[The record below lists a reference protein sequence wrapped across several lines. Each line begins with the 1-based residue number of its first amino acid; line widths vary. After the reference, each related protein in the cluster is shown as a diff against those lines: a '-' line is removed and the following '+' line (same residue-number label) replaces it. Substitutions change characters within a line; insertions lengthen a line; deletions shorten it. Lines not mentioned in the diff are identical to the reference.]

1 MTVVAASI
9 GGAILIVLVLIIV
22 FLGTAFA
29 LSRRGS
35 GIEQHPR
42 QDQVPARQQQNGRG
56 Q

>member
-1 MTVVAASI
+1 MTVVAASV

-35 GIEQHPR
+35 GIDQHPR
-42 QDQVPARQQQNGRG
+42 QDREADQRPEE
-56 Q
+56 

>member
-1 MTVVAASI
+1 MIVVAASV

-35 GIEQHPR
+35 GIGEHPR
-42 QDQVPARQQQNGRG
+42 QDREADQRPED
-56 Q
+56 